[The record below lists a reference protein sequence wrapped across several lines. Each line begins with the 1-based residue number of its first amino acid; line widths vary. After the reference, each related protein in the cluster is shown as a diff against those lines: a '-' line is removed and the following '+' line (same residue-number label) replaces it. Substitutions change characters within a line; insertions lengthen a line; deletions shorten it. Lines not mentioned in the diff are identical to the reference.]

1 MRELQPNRRIRTDV
15 LVVGGGGAA
24 ARAALEA
31 ARRGASVRLVSKGR
45 LGAAGL
51 TATAW
56 SEILAI
62 GAALGHSD
70 PRDNPEVH
78 YRDTMAGGEG
88 FCDPALVRVLAED
101 APARV
106 MDLVDLGVP
115 FDRDGD
121 RLRQGLSDFATY
133 PRTCRVNGSTAP
145 VILATLLKE
154 LRRLGVPMDEG
165 VMAAGL
171 LLADGRAAGVI
182 GLGVESGETILYEAG
197 AVVFATG
204 GVGDAFQPTL
214 SDWTNSGDGLAMAL
228 QAGARLINMEF
239 HQYIP
244 GMVYPSVLVL
254 SKPLYGLKPRL
265 LDGSG
270 EEFVPRYLPEGV
282 SMEEAYRHKVSPYT
296 TSNASRYIDE
306 GMYAEIC
313 GGRTTE
319 HGAIYY
325 DFTGCSGEQF
335 LAKAPNSYRKL
346 LSLGVDPLKQRVE
359 VSILFQMING
369 GVLMGGPDA
378 TCDLPGL
385 FVAGETA
392 GGVRGPDRPGGNSLC
407 EGQVFGARAGGAAAA
422 WASAQGTV
430 PVAAALVRQK
440 LERLTLPLTRTF
452 GPNGEEIRQ
461 GLKRVMWRDCLVVK
475 RAEGLQR
482 ALGEIDRLEA
492 ALPEVRAGDGRELA
506 VALGAANSLLVS
518 RAIVLS
524 ALART
529 ETRASHCREDFPDT
543 DPSWRRS
550 VVVRMERGA
559 MSTELMDYPRAGR
572 GVDWTT
578 VSTKG

>member
-1 MRELQPNRRIRTDV
+1 MAEYQDILMRQLQVNKRIRADV

-45 LGAAGL
+45 LGSAGL

-62 GAALGHSD
+62 GAALGHAD

-88 FCDPALVRVLAED
+88 FCDPRLVQLLAED

-106 MDLVDLGVP
+106 MDLVQLGVP

-133 PRTCRVNGSTAP
+133 PRTCRVNGSTGP

-154 LRRLGVPMDEG
+154 IRRLGIPADEG

-182 GLGVESGETILYEAG
+182 GLDVAPGEMILYEAG

-204 GVGDAFQPTL
+204 GVGDAFHPTL

-228 QAGARLINMEF
+228 RAGARLVNMEL

-244 GMVYPSVLVL
+244 GMIHPSVLVL
-254 SKPLYGLKPRL
+254 SKPLYELKPL
-265 LDGSG
+265 FLNGPG
-270 EEFVPRYLPEGV
+270 EEFVPRHLPEGV
-282 SMEEAYRHKVSPYT
+282 AMEEAYRHKVSPYT

-306 GMYAEIC
+306 GIYAEIC
-313 GGRTTE
+313 QSRTTE
-319 HGAIYY
+319 HGGVYY
-325 DFTGCSGEQF
+325 DFTGCTEDEF
-335 LAKAPNSYRKL
+335 LARSPNSYRKL
-346 LSLGVDPLKQRVE
+346 LSLGVDPLKQPVE

-369 GVLMGGPDA
+369 GVLMVGPDA
-378 TCDLPGL
+378 MCDLPGL

-407 EGQVFGARAGGAAAA
+407 EGQVFGARAGGAAAD
-422 WASAQGTV
+422 WARTHGSA
-430 PVAAALVRQK
+430 PLPEPHLR
-440 LERLTLPLTRTF
+440 ETLDRITQPLFRKS
-452 GPNGEEIRQ
+452 GPKGDEIRRA
-461 GLKRVMWRDCLVVK
+461 LKKAMWRDCLVVK
-475 RAEGLQR
+475 RAEGLRR
-482 ALGEIDRLEA
+482 ALGEMDRLQA
-492 ALPEVRAGDGRELA
+492 GLAEVRAEDGREL
-506 VALGAANSLLVS
+506 VTALGAANALLVS

-524 ALART
+524 ALERT
-529 ETRASHCREDFPDT
+529 ETRAGHYREDFPDP
-543 DPSWRRS
+543 DPALRRS
-550 VVVRMERGA
+550 VAVKLDGEV
-559 MSTELMDYPRAGR
+559 MSTEFMEYPRAH
-572 GVDWTT
+572 
-578 VSTKG
+578 